1 MRTLATAL
9 LLCLGIQGL
18 CAAQAQSPSHRHS
31 GAATLSAKHQDTEKL
46 MELVGTRGILRDIFD
61 QDIDAQ
67 ISAMRHARPDVPE
80 QFWQDFTVEFKRQAS
95 PDELMKAI
103 LPIYDKH
110 FTQQEIRQLIA
121 FYESPLGRKISTTLP
136 EIQRESVEAGRA
148 WGEQLGDRMHKELQQ
163 RLTEKGYSAPQ

>member
-1 MRTLATAL
+1 MRMPAMAL
-9 LLCLGIQGL
+9 LLCLGMAAL
-18 CAAQAQSPSHRHS
+18 CAAQAKPAGRSRT
-31 GAATLSAKHQDTEKL
+31 GDTLSAKHQDTEKL
-46 MELVGTRGILRDIFD
+46 MELVGTRRILRDLFD

-67 ISAMRHARPDVPE
+67 IAAMRHARPDVPD

-110 FTQQEIRQLIA
+110 FSHQEIRQLIA

-136 EIQRESVEAGRA
+136 EIQLESIEAGRA
-148 WGEQLGDRMHKELQQ
+148 WGEQLGDRMHEVLKQ
-163 RLTEKGYSAPQ
+163 RLAEKGYSAPQ

>member
-1 MRTLATAL
+1 MRMPAMIL
-9 LLCLGIQGL
+9 LLCLGMPAL
-18 CAAQAQSPSHRHS
+18 CGAQARPAVRAH
-31 GAATLSAKHQDTEKL
+31 APDTLTTKHQDTEKL
-46 MELVGTRGILRDIFD
+46 MELVGTREILRDIFD

-67 ISAMRHARPDVPE
+67 ITAMRHARPDVPG
-80 QFWQDFTVEFKRQAS
+80 QFWQDFSLEFKRQAS

-110 FTQQEIRQLIA
+110 FTHQEIRQLIA

-136 EIQRESVEAGRA
+136 EIQRESVDAGRA

-163 RLTEKGYSAPQ
+163 RLGEKGYSSPQ

>member
-1 MRTLATAL
+1 MRTPAMLV
-9 LLCLGIQGL
+9 LLCLGMPVL
-18 CAAQAQSPSHRHS
+18 CAAQSKPANQPH
-31 GAATLSAKHQDTEKL
+31 AATSLSAKHQDTEKL
-46 MELVGTRGILRDIFD
+46 MDLVGTRRILRDLFD

-67 ISAMRHARPDVPE
+67 IAAMHRARPDVPD
-80 QFWQDFTVEFKRQAS
+80 QFWQDFTEEFKRQAS

-110 FTQQEIRQLIA
+110 FTHQEIRQLIA
-121 FYESPLGRKISTTLP
+121 FYQSPLGRKISTTLP

-148 WGEQLGDRMHKELQQ
+148 WGENLGDRMHKELQQ

>member
-1 MRTLATAL
+1 MRVHAIVL
-9 LLCLGIQGL
+9 LLCLGVPATGMGQSKT
-18 CAAQAQSPSHRHS
+18 AAHP
-31 GAATLSAKHQDTEKL
+31 AARTSLSAKHRDTEKL
-46 MELVGTRGILRDIFD
+46 MELVGTRQILRQIFD

-67 ISAMRHARPDVPE
+67 MEAMRRARPDVPA
-80 QFWQDFTVEFKRQAS
+80 QFWQDFSQEFKRQAS

-121 FYESPLGRKISTTLP
+121 FYESPLGKKISVTLP
-136 EIQRESVEAGRA
+136 EIQQESIEAGRA
-148 WGEQLGDRMHKELQQ
+148 WGEQLGDRMHKQLQQ

>member
-1 MRTLATAL
+1 MRTPAIAL
-9 LLCLGIQGL
+9 LLCLGMPAL
-18 CAAQAQSPSHRHS
+18 CAAQAKPADQPPA
-31 GAATLSAKHQDTEKL
+31 GDTLSAKHQDTEKL
-46 MELVGTRGILRDIFD
+46 MELVGTRRILRDLFD

-67 ISAMRHARPDVPE
+67 IAAMRRARPDVPE

-110 FTQQEIRQLIA
+110 FTHQEIRQLIA

-136 EIQRESVEAGRA
+136 GIQRESVEAGRA
-148 WGEQLGDRMHKELQQ
+148 WGEQLGDRMHEELQK

>member
-1 MRTLATAL
+1 MRLQAMLL
-9 LLCLGIQGL
+9 LLCLGLPAL
-18 CAAQAQSPSHRHS
+18 CAAQARPVTHTNAA
-31 GAATLSAKHQDTEKL
+31 GALSAKHQDTEKL
-46 MELVGTRGILRDIFD
+46 MELVGTRQILRDIFD

-67 ISAMRHARPDVPE
+67 IAAMRHARPDVPG
-80 QFWQDFTVEFKRQAS
+80 QFWQDFSLDFKRQAS

-110 FTQQEIRQLIA
+110 FTHQEIRQLIA

-136 EIQRESVEAGRA
+136 EIQRESVDAGRA

-163 RLTEKGYSAPQ
+163 RLAEKGYSSPQ